1 MDELLKHLTDIELI
15 IMRAKLRE
23 HMFPQDTDFLLANF
37 EIKSNASLHEY
48 SSQGHSLHSS
58 WIPA

>member
-23 HMFPQDTDFLLANF
+23 HMFPQDTDFLLAVEQ
-37 EIKSNASLHEY
+37 EIKLRDKK
-48 SSQGHSLHSS
+48 
-58 WIPA
+58 